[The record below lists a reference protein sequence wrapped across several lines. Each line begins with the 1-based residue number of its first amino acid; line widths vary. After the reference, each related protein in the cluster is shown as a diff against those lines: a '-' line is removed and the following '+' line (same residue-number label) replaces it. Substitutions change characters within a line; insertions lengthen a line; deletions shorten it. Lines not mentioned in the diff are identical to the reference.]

1 MRVSS
6 AAVLHLRAVE
16 AMSVTVVVERFLLPV
31 EPLRMLLNTWVI
43 RHANGSWGSRCVPQ
57 STLTDIGSH
66 VVETEI
72 L

>member
-31 EPLRMLLNTWVI
+31 EPLRMLLNTWMI
-43 RHANGSWGSRCVPQ
+43 RHANGSFDRRAICGCASIRGVMVTSR
-57 STLTDIGSH
+57 TLSK
-66 VVETEI
+66 
-72 L
+72 